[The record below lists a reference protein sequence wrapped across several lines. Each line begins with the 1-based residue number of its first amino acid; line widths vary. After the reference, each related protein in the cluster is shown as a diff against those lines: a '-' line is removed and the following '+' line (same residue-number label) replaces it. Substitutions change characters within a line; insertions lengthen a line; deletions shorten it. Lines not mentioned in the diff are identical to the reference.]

1 MGINLWDI
9 GAVATGAIERDRE
22 HTAENLKIRADEL
35 AAKRNALIQRKN
47 KKYDKEIDSYY
58 KEKDKADKIN
68 GLISE
73 AKAFNKANEGK
84 VGAAGKP
91 ILFNKNMFATKYLI
105 ASMGVNEY
113 NALTDTD
120 KTNLRNNL
128 INSEGNWAS
137 GYQMKS
143 KDPDQIEALQSKE
156 ENLILSNYAD
166 QLKNAKNDSFLI
178 NKILGKSTTVSS
190 AAELEK
196 AVDADVKASEVV
208 SKIDKVEKTSDD
220 KDELLLSEGIVK
232 VTVPKDYA
240 KAFDKHR
247 TDMVFESVSDKENAI
262 DFLTTSNWLN
272 ADGAGYYKIDDTGK
286 VIKSTASGKALM
298 KTYQDTYNHVLN
310 SIKDSTYY
318 SQDQSIGNIGA
329 NFNPTVLHN
338 ITQNLLRTRGSNMD
352 ETGWFDGK
360 KDMKV
365 IAMVPVNILDTSN
378 KIDFGDGAVEVDSQ
392 KVRDKYE
399 EFLRLITKEDA
410 FQSKLVSQ
418 LNDDTDKVMA
428 VQQDLEDNGAYTDTF
443 KTWLKDQDI
452 YLKEEVKVTDDKGK
466 VTETTKVDE
475 EKLEDGT
482 KVTVDTT
489 DKRKTGDSG
498 ITKTGDKAVYVNGKL
513 YSIKE
518 NLDYFKTIDDDK
530 IKAHVEDAIKF
541 GFNVNE
547 IAPHSP
553 QKYLDQKGKRGV
565 KKINPAWKKLQD
577 LEKSLTSVKPK
588 KITKTKV
595 R

>member
-47 KKYDKEIDSYY
+47 KKYDAEIKSYY

-84 VGAAGKP
+84 VGADGKP

-190 AAELEK
+190 AEELEK

-208 SKIDKVEKTSDD
+208 SKIDKIEKTSDD

-262 DFLTTSNWLN
+262 DFLNASHWLN

>member
-84 VGAAGKP
+84 LDTAGKP
-91 ILFNKNMFATKYLI
+91 IHFNKNLFATKYLM
-105 ASMGVNEY
+105 ASMGVNEF
-113 NALTDTD
+113 NALTDVQ
-120 KTNLRNNL
+120 KGNAVNNL
-128 INSEGNWAS
+128 IQSEGNWAS
-137 GYQMKS
+137 GYQIKS
-143 KDPDQIEALQSKE
+143 KDPSQIDALQSKE

-310 SIKDSTYY
+310 TIKDSTFYAK
-318 SQDQSIGNIGA
+318 DNSIGNIGA

-428 VQQDLEDNGAYTDTF
+428 VQQDLEDDGAYTDTF

-553 QKYLDQKGKRGV
+553 SKYLDQKGTRGT

>member
-84 VGAAGKP
+84 LDTAGKP
-91 ILFNKNMFATKYLI
+91 IHFNKNLFATKYLM
-105 ASMGVNEY
+105 ASMGVNEF
-113 NALTDTD
+113 NALTDVQ
-120 KTNLRNNL
+120 KSNAVNNL
-128 INSEGNWAS
+128 IQSEGNWAS
-137 GYQMKS
+137 GYQIKS
-143 KDPDQIEALQSKE
+143 KDPDQIDALQSKE

-232 VTVPKDYA
+232 VTVPKEYA
-240 KAFDKHR
+240 KAFDTHR
-247 TDMVFESVSDKENAI
+247 KGLVFESVSDKENAI
-262 DFLTTSNWLN
+262 DFLTASNWLS
-272 ADGAGYYKIDDTGK
+272 ADKGGWYKLDDTGK
-286 VIKSTASGKALM
+286 VIKSSASGKALM

-310 SIKDSTYY
+310 SIKDSTFYA
-318 SQDQSIGNIGA
+318 QDTSIGNIGA
-329 NFNPTVLHN
+329 NFNATELHN
-338 ITQNLLRTRGSNMD
+338 ITQNLLRTRGVNMD

-466 VTETTKVDE
+466 VTETTKVE
-475 EKLEDGT
+475 EGIEVPKGT
-482 KVTVDTT
+482 KKYPVQRMTN
-489 DKRKTGDSG
+489 GDIG
-498 ITKTGDKAVYVNGKL
+498 VVINGTL
-513 YSIKE
+513 FSIKE
-518 NLDYFKTIDDDK
+518 NLENFKNKSKYVDDK
-530 IKAHVEDAIKF
+530 ELQSVISEATKF
-541 GFNVNE
+541 GYNTE
-547 IAPHSP
+547 KMAPHGP
-553 QKYLDQKGKRGV
+553 QKYLDQKGTRGT

>member
-84 VGAAGKP
+84 LDTAGKP
-91 ILFNKNMFATKYLI
+91 IHFNKNLFATKYLM
-105 ASMGVNEY
+105 ASMGVNEF
-113 NALTDTD
+113 NALTDVQ
-120 KTNLRNNL
+120 KGNAVNNL
-128 INSEGNWAS
+128 IQSEGNWAS
-137 GYQMKS
+137 GYQIKS
-143 KDPDQIEALQSKE
+143 KDPDQIDALQSKE

-310 SIKDSTYY
+310 SIKDSTFY

>member
-35 AAKRNALIQRKN
+35 SAKRNALIQRKN
-47 KKYDKEIDSYY
+47 KKYDAEIKSYY

-84 VGAAGKP
+84 LDTAGKP
-91 ILFNKNMFATKYLI
+91 IHFNKNLFATKYLM
-105 ASMGVNEY
+105 ASMGVNEF
-113 NALTDTD
+113 NALTDVQ
-120 KTNLRNNL
+120 KGNAVNNL
-128 INSEGNWAS
+128 IQSEGNWAS
-137 GYQMKS
+137 GYQIKS
-143 KDPDQIEALQSKE
+143 KDPDQIDALQSKE

-286 VIKSTASGKALM
+286 VIKSTSSGKALM

-310 SIKDSTYY
+310 SIKDSTFY

-553 QKYLDQKGKRGV
+553 QKYLDQKGTRGT
-565 KKINPAWKKLQD
+565 KKINPAWQKLQD

>member
-84 VGAAGKP
+84 LDTAGKP
-91 ILFNKNMFATKYLI
+91 IHFNKNLFATKYLM
-105 ASMGVNEY
+105 ASMGVNEF
-113 NALTDTD
+113 NALTDVQ
-120 KTNLRNNL
+120 KSNAVNNL
-128 INSEGNWAS
+128 IQSEGNWAS
-137 GYQMKS
+137 GYQIKS
-143 KDPDQIEALQSKE
+143 KDPSQIDALQSKE

-310 SIKDSTYY
+310 SIKDSTFY

-418 LNDDTDKVMA
+418 LDKDADKVMA
-428 VQQDLEDNGAYTDTF
+428 VQQDLEDDGAYTDTF